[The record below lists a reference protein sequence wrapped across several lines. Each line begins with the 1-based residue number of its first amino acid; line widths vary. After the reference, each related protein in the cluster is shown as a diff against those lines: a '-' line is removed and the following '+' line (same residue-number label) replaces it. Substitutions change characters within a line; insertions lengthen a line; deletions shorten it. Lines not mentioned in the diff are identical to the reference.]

1 MYSGK
6 LAGDIAEGISTYFYD
21 LPTTNVRRNQHI
33 YPGTGP
39 GGLKFFNAPDF
50 LAGAFVYP
58 PSRNAADAAEARRV
72 SFTILVV
79 ADLESEAGLALV
91 KEALDSAVSISC
103 DLKVHFPQPDL

>member
-1 MYSGK
+1 MYSGE

-21 LPTTNVRRNQHI
+21 LPTANVRRNQHI
-33 YPGTGP
+33 YPRTGP
-39 GGLKFFNAPDF
+39 GGLKFFSAPDF
-50 LAGAFVYP
+50 LPGAFVYP
-58 PSRNAADAAEARRV
+58 PSRDAAEAHRV